1 MNTFT
6 TPGHGAPPASGAWRP
21 TPLVAASMGLHALAL
36 GSVAVDPQLW
46 PWAVGAV
53 AGDHLFM
60 GGLGLLP
67 RSTWIGANIRR
78 LPPGA
83 AARREIAL
91 TFDDGP
97 DPEVTP
103 KVLEILA
110 AREARCTFFCVGER
124 VHAHADLCREIV
136 RRGHTV
142 ENHSYRHPE
151 AFMLLGWRNMERQ
164 ITQGQQ
170 AILDVTG
177 IAPRFFRAP
186 LGFRSPLVDPLLH
199 RAGLRLVSWTRRGFD
214 TNTQPRRVV
223 KRLTRKL
230 GAGDI
235 LLLHDHNSA
244 ITPAGTPGVLESLP
258 RMLEAIERAGLH
270 CVTLRDAIPA

>member
-6 TPGHGAPPASGAWRP
+6 TPGHGAPPPSGGWRP
-21 TPLVAASMGLHALAL
+21 TPLVAASVGLHALAA
-36 GSVAVDPQLW
+36 GSVLVEPDVW
-46 PWAVGAV
+46 PWALGAV
-53 AGDHLFM
+53 AGSHLFM

-78 LPPGA
+78 LPA
-83 AARREIAL
+83 ASAARREIAL

-110 AREARCTFFCVGER
+110 ARGARCTFFCVGNR
-124 VHAHADLCREIV
+124 VRTFPDLCAEIV
-136 RRGHTV
+136 RQGHAV
-142 ENHSYRHPE
+142 ENHSDRHPE
-151 AFMLLGWRNMERQ
+151 AFMLLGWRNVERQ
-164 ITQGQQ
+164 VAQGQE
-170 AILDVTG
+170 AIRAATG
-177 IAPRFFRAP
+177 MTPRFFRAP
-186 LGFRSPLVDPLLH
+186 LGFRSPLLDPLLH

-214 TNTQPRRVV
+214 TNTQPARVV
-223 KRLTRKL
+223 KRLTRNL

-258 RMLEAIERAGLH
+258 RVLDAIERAGLH
-270 CVTLRDAIPA
+270 CVTLRDAIGP